1 MLWKP
6 RYHRRCAVI
15 ETRCALKGG
24 KKRKKGCRPQRSS
37 KERDRER
44 VGFVRKGGSNLSR
57 FKVPPVVARVVGEG
71 EGDRNREMGLLFAGE
86 SPFLDSNSARHVCPR
101 DKWRDTRTL
110 SFSLSLSF
118 LPSFFSIFRPSTLS
132 SPPPLYTFDDIL
144 K

>member
-1 MLWKP
+1 MR
-6 RYHRRCAVI
+6 RYRNEVRPERREKEKEGLPSATKL
-15 ETRCALKGG
+15 EREG
-24 KKRKKGCRPQRSS
+24 QR
-37 KERDRER
+37 R